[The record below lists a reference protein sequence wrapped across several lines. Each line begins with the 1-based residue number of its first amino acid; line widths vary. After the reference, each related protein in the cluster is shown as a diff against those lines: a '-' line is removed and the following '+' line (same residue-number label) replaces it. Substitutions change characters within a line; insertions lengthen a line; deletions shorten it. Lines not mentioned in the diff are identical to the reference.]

1 MDTDLNLEVSISILI
16 FLIIQHLQKW
26 NYFLPLVSVTIKLIA
41 SNTIITTTLY
51 NHLFQK
57 KLNGTNRNS
66 KFKKTISFTK
76 FCIIFGIF
84 QFVGGVV
91 GLTILIKGNLE
102 ETIIKICF
110 HLAGKSRYDIIYQN
124 FNIIFFM
131 MCFLLAFILTDQD
144 AKSYAVRKLTNM
156 KNNIF
161 YKDQRTKLFTRV
173 QNQENRAVQYRNNDN
188 NDISIISIE
197 WKVIMNYF

>member
-1 MDTDLNLEVSISILI
+1 M
-16 FLIIQHLQKW
+16 
-26 NYFLPLVSVTIKLIA
+26 VSVTIKLIA

-66 KFKKTISFTK
+66 KFKKTISFRK

-102 ETIIKICF
+102 ETIKKICF

-161 YKDQRTKLFTRV
+161 YKDQRTTLFTRV
-173 QNQENRAVQYRNNDN
+173 HNQENRVVHYRNNN
-188 NDISIISIE
+188 NIFICT
-197 WKVIMNYF
+197 